1 MTSRFHALA
10 WLIWALAAAISLQL
24 APSPLYVA
32 VVIGI
37 AALVVQVHGSDGP
50 FARAFPVLLT
60 LGVVF
65 MVIRVALTAR
75 DHPHRHRHGA
85 VHARRRSRCPSC
97 SGVSRWAAR
106 SRPRSC
112 SRPPPRASSSSA

>member
-10 WLIWALAAAISLQL
+10 WLIWALAAAMSLQL
-24 APSPLYVA
+24 APNPLYVA

-65 MVIRVALTAR
+65 MVIRVALTAATT
-75 DHPHRHRHGA
+75 HTGIGTEA
-85 VHARRRSRCPSC
+85 VHHPVVHAPPAARRVHRR
-97 SGVSRWAAR
+97 GAA

-112 SRPPPRASSSSA
+112 SRPRPRGSWWSG